1 LPKIFGMKKLL
12 AGVVCAGFWLTAGTV
27 MAQGNTASAFFDVD
41 SLTAGD
47 VKVVSRQFSFTEG
60 AAVDRKGNIFF
71 TDQPND
77 RIWEYDVKGRLSVF
91 LDSAG
96 RSNGMYFDP
105 RGRLV
110 TCADEEEQLWAIGP
124 HKRISVLLRDY
135 GGRRL
140 NGPNDLW
147 IDAGGGIYF
156 TDPYY
161 QRPYWTRTHPDLEGE
176 KVFYLAVG
184 AAQPVVVADD
194 VMKPNGIVGTPDG
207 RYLYVADIGAGKTYK
222 YRIDGNGVLSGR
234 VLFVSQGS
242 DGMTLDERGNVYLTG
257 DGVTVY
263 DSTGK
268 KIAHI
273 PVPEKW
279 TANLCFGGKDKK
291 TLFIT
296 ASEGIYVL
304 RMRVKGVE

>member
-1 LPKIFGMKKLL
+1 MKYFFIAMMMCLARL
-12 AGVVCAGFWLTAGTV
+12 TAMGQGSSSGVVFDADSIVAPAGVLT
-27 MAQGNTASAFFDVD
+27 
-41 SLTAGD
+41 L
-47 VKVVSRQFSFTEG
+47 VSHQFSFTEG
-60 AAVDRKGNIFF
+60 ASVDRRGNIFF
-71 TDQPND
+71 TDQPNNK
-77 RIWEYDVKGRLSVF
+77 IWEYDVEGRLSVY

-105 RGRLV
+105 KGRLV
-110 TCADEEEQLWAIGP
+110 TCADEQDQLWAIGP
-124 HKRISVLLRDY
+124 HKKVRVLLRDL
-135 GGRRL
+135 GGKRL

-161 QRPYWTRTHPDLEGE
+161 QRPYWTRTESDLAVQG
-176 KVFYLAVG
+176 VYYLARG
-184 AAQPVVVADD
+184 QMQPALVEDFMA
-194 VMKPNGIVGTPDG
+194 KPNGIVGTPDG
-207 RYLYVADIGAGKTYK
+207 RYLYVSDIGNGKTYRYVIQK
-222 YRIDGNGVLSGR
+222 PGQLCCME
-234 VLFVSQGS
+234 LFVSQGS
-242 DGMTLDERGNVYLTG
+242 DGMTLDERGDVYLTG

-263 DSTGK
+263 NSAGK

-291 TLFIT
+291 ELFIT

-304 RMRVKGVE
+304 PMRVKGVE

>member
-1 LPKIFGMKKLL
+1 MKYFFIAMMVCL
-12 AGVVCAGFWLTAGTV
+12 ARLTV
-27 MAQGNTASAFFDVD
+27 MGQGASSGDVFDVD
-41 SLTAGD
+41 SIVATAG
-47 VKVVSRQFSFTEG
+47 VLKMVSRQFSFTEG
-60 AAVDRKGNIFF
+60 AAVDRRGNIFF
-71 TDQPND
+71 TDQPNNK
-77 RIWEYDVKGRLSVF
+77 IWEYDVKGRLSVY

-105 RGRLV
+105 KGRLV
-110 TCADEEEQLWAIGP
+110 TCADEQDQLWAIGP
-124 HKRISVLLRDY
+124 HKKVRVLLRDL

-147 IDAGGGIYF
+147 IDARDGIYF

-161 QRPYWTRTHPDLEGE
+161 QRPYWTRTKPDLAVEG
-176 KVFYLAVG
+176 VYYLARGKTQAVM
-184 AAQPVVVADD
+184 VAGDL
-194 VMKPNGIVGTPDG
+194 VKPNGIVGTPDG
-207 RYLYVADIGAGKTYK
+207 RYLYVADIGGGKTYK
-222 YRIDGNGVLSGR
+222 YSIGPDGMLTGR
-234 VLFVSQGS
+234 ALFVTQGS
-242 DGMTLDERGNVYLTG
+242 DGMTLDERGDVYLTG

-279 TANLCFGGKDKK
+279 TANLCFGGSDKRI
-291 TLFIT
+291 LFIT

-304 RMRVKGVE
+304 PMRVKGVE